1 MNPLP
6 TFRMFA
12 VRISLMLTLV
22 AAIIVYPV
30 FGRVASVGL
39 LMGGL
44 AGAIV
49 FWFTARQVEK
59 LAIQFGNAVYSIP
72 MKWRVAGLAVYAVV
86 LVRGYT
92 LDKEGFVGLFSVA
105 AGLFMIR
112 LAMVILGITGLD
124 LPKEEEDS
132 NGSNR

>member
-6 TFRMFA
+6 TFRMLS
-12 VRISLMLTLV
+12 VRISLALTLI
-22 AAIIVYPV
+22 AAIIVYPL

-49 FWFTARQVEK
+49 FWITARQLEK
-59 LAIQFGNAVYSIP
+59 LAIQFGNAVYSVP
-72 MKWRVAGLAVYAVV
+72 VKWRIVGLAIYAAV
-86 LVRGYT
+86 LIRGYT
-92 LDKEGFVGLFSVA
+92 LDKERFIGLLAVA
-105 AGLFMIR
+105 AGLLIIR
-112 LAMVILGITGLD
+112 IALVILGITVLD

-132 NGSNR
+132 NG